1 MAAMTT
7 VTVQTNKELHLSK
20 GGRAIVKKVATE
32 QASIP
37 THEAVKLKAA
47 GIVTY

>member
-7 VTVQTNKELHLSK
+7 VTVSTNKELHISN
-20 GGRAIVKKVATE
+20 GRNITKKIATE
-32 QASIP
+32 TASIP
-37 THEAVKLKAA
+37 THEAKKLKAA